1 MALCLATKWRVA
13 AVGASFVFGNLPRGM
28 NPLFMLS
35 RSLPSV
41 VGGSPA
47 MAMYLDD
54 TALSLPTALES
65 GVVDAI
71 GNSIG
76 EAKML
81 AGNKT

>member
-1 MALCLATKWRVA
+1 MALCLATKYRAA
-13 AVGASFVFGNLPRGM
+13 AVGTSFVFGNLPRGM

-41 VGGSPA
+41 VGGSAA

-54 TALSLPTALES
+54 TALSLLTALES

-81 AGNKT
+81 AGNET

>member
-13 AVGASFVFGNLPRGM
+13 AAGASFVFGNLPRGM

-41 VGGSPA
+41 VGGSLA
-47 MAMYLDD
+47 MVTYLDD
-54 TALSLPTALES
+54 AVLSLSTALES
-65 GVVDAI
+65 GVVNAI

-76 EAKML
+76 EAKVL
-81 AGNKT
+81 AGNQT

>member
-41 VGGSPA
+41 VGGSLA
-47 MAMYLDD
+47 MVTYLDD
-54 TALSLPTALES
+54 AVLSLSTALES
-65 GVVDAI
+65 GVVNAI

-76 EAKML
+76 EAKVL
-81 AGNKT
+81 AGNQT